1 MEQVLRLSLVFV
13 LVFFGNQS
21 GMAQQTVTKESAI
34 EYLNQKL
41 KSTDRLELKG
51 KFLMVKTFR
60 GGEPIKEDKINIYD
74 LNPKSVSFQPNE
86 SLVVAK
92 CLGDAD
98 GCVERKTIKVGR
110 KSYRNRVTF
119 MVTSKEDGQNI
130 AKALNHLIML
140 HAVKDYE
147 GTISLK

>member
-1 MEQVLRLSLVFV
+1 
-13 LVFFGNQS
+13 
-21 GMAQQTVTKESAI
+21 MAQQTVTKESVVD
-34 EYLNQKL
+34 YMNQKMT
-41 KSTDRLELKG
+41 STDQLELKG
-51 KFLMVKTFR
+51 KFLLIKTSR

-86 SLVVAK
+86 NLVVAK
-92 CLGDAD
+92 CFDDAD
-98 GCVERKTIKVGR
+98 GCIERKMLKVGR

-119 MVTSKEDGQNI
+119 MVNSKEDGRNI